1 VAGED
6 QATAAAGTPPAA
18 KDAAP
23 AVAPATKLPL
33 PAVVA
38 IYVVAVLAAAVLV
51 ERVLVPWADAKTSSA
66 PTVAA
71 APAESRARESKHGG
85 EGGGGREMGDVYVI
99 EDLVVNP
106 AESGGMRYVAASVGL
121 RSANPTFIEDMKS
134 REAPIK
140 DALIRILGSKNVDQL
155 ADIKA
160 RESMRG
166 EILTEV
172 DRLIP
177 DQRVDAVYFTRF
189 VLQ

>member
-1 VAGED
+1 MAGEK
-6 QATAAAGTPPAA
+6 QATAAPGTPPAA

-23 AVAPATKLPL
+23 AVPPAKKLPL

-38 IYVVAVLAAAVLV
+38 MYVVAVLAAAVLV
-51 ERVLVPWADAKTSSA
+51 ERVLVPWADARTSPA
-66 PTVAA
+66 PTVTA
-71 APAESRARESKHGG
+71 APAEHRARESKHGG
-85 EGGGGREMGDVYVI
+85 EGGGEAGDVYVI

-166 EILTEV
+166 
-172 DRLIP
+172 RS
-177 DQRVDAVYFTRF
+177 
-189 VLQ
+189 